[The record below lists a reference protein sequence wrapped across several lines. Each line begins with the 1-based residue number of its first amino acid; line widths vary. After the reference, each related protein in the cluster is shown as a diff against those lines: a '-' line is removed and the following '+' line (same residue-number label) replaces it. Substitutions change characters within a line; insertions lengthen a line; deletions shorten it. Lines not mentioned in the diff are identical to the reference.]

1 VIKIGVVGVGAM
13 GVNHARVFFEL
24 SQQGLVELV
33 GVVDINYER
42 ALQVA
47 RKFNTKGFNN
57 HRELIGRVDA
67 VSIAVPTKVHKS
79 VALDFIEAGI
89 HILVE
94 KPIADNSLDAI
105 EIIKAAERRNIT
117 VAVGHI
123 ERFNPA
129 VTKLKEVVDKGLLGE
144 IITMSAKRVGPFAPR
159 VSDVSVLIDL
169 AVHDVDVMRY
179 IGSSEVNKVY
189 ARGRKI
195 RTDSLAEDYGL
206 IVLTFNNGA
215 DGLVETNR
223 LTPYKVRE
231 LVVVGT
237 KGIAYLN
244 YIDQRLTLYDNEWV
258 REAKIVKEE
267 PLKLELLDFIEA
279 VSRGTKPKVTAYDG
293 LIALKIAEEAH
304 RSIELGQVVSV
315 KYDV

>member
-1 VIKIGVVGVGAM
+1 VIKVGVVGVGAM
-13 GVNHARVFFEL
+13 GSNHARVFFEL

-47 RKFNTKGFNN
+47 KKFNTKSFRDY
-57 HRELIGRVDA
+57 RELVGKVDA
-67 VSIAVPTKVHKS
+67 VSIAVPTKVHKV
-79 VALDFIEAGI
+79 VALDFIEAGVHVLI
-89 HILVE
+89 E

-105 EIIKAAERRNIT
+105 EIIKAAEKKNVI

-129 VTKLKEVVDKGLLGE
+129 VVKLKEVIDRGLLGE

-169 AVHDVDVMRY
+169 AVHDIDVMRY
-179 IGSSEVNKVY
+179 ITSSEVVKVY

-195 RTDSLAEDYGL
+195 RVDSLAEDYGL

-231 LVVVGT
+231 LVIVGT

-244 YIDQRLTLYDNEWV
+244 YIDQRLTLYNDEWV

-279 VSRGTKPKVTAYDG
+279 VSRGRKPKVTVYDG
-293 LIALKIAEEAH
+293 FIALKIAEEAH
-304 RSIELGQVVSV
+304 RSIELGQAVNV

>member
-1 VIKIGVVGVGAM
+1 VIKVGVVGVGAM
-13 GVNHARVFFEL
+13 GSNHARVFFEL

-47 RKFNTKGFNN
+47 KKFNTKSFRDY
-57 HRELIGRVDA
+57 RELVGKVDA
-67 VSIAVPTKVHKS
+67 VSIAVPTKVHKV
-79 VALDFIEAGI
+79 VALDFIEAGVHVLI
-89 HILVE
+89 E

-105 EIIKAAERRNIT
+105 EIIKAAEKKNVI

-129 VTKLKEVVDKGLLGE
+129 VVKLKEVIDKGLLGE

-169 AVHDVDVMRY
+169 AVHDIDVMRY
-179 IGSSEVNKVY
+179 ITSSEVVKVY

-195 RTDSLAEDYGL
+195 RVDSLAEDYGL

-231 LVVVGT
+231 LVIVGT

-244 YIDQRLTLYDNEWV
+244 YIDQRLTLYNDEWV

-279 VSRGTKPKVTAYDG
+279 VSRGRKPKVTVYDG
-293 LIALKIAEEAH
+293 FIALKIAEEAH
-304 RSIELGQVVSV
+304 RSIELGQAVNI

>member
-1 VIKIGVVGVGAM
+1 VIKVGVVGVGAM
-13 GVNHARVFFEL
+13 GSNHARVFFEL

-47 RKFNTKGFNN
+47 KKFNTKSFRDY
-57 HRELIGRVDA
+57 RELVGKVDA
-67 VSIAVPTKVHKS
+67 VSIAVPTKVHKV
-79 VALDFIEAGI
+79 VALDFIEAGVHVLI
-89 HILVE
+89 E

-105 EIIKAAERRNIT
+105 EIIKAAEKKNVI

-129 VTKLKEVVDKGLLGE
+129 VVKLKEVIDRGLLGE

-169 AVHDVDVMRY
+169 AVHDIDVMRY
-179 IGSSEVNKVY
+179 ITSSEVVKVY

-195 RTDSLAEDYGL
+195 RADSLAEDYGL

-231 LVVVGT
+231 LVIVGT

-244 YIDQRLTLYDNEWV
+244 YIDQRLTLYNDEWV

-279 VSRGTKPKVTAYDG
+279 VSRGRKPKVTVYDG
-293 LIALKIAEEAH
+293 FIALKIAEEAH
-304 RSIELGQVVSV
+304 RSIELGQAVNV